1 MMRTN
6 ALTAVILAFG
16 LSACGM
22 ENLFGNIG
30 KSPNERPASTL
41 QGLFPNAGLKT
52 SQYSVS
58 DGGGT
63 TVVPF
68 DTRGGSGSYEVRFP
82 SSKYSMVM
90 LNNRTG
96 DTALR
101 ALVPFLDQESV
112 LSGVNLDARS
122 MTEALIVEANLSA
135 RGLELQKMTPS
146 AYLGTRTQI
155 QAAIDQPGPTQDLF
169 HMVERLI
176 PKGDP
181 TSGSLDP
188 FLFLPPELNPDWTV
202 KSSALDA
209 GWIARLQFDYDGDGN
224 EDVDSTKFD
233 AKLAAA
239 AQLFKPEGC
248 PDPKN
253 IQLVFSVDF
262 NQSALNGNGGAIN
275 RFLWAKDKPGKKMYF
290 VGWIHKESVFQD
302 AADCANTNTCVN
314 KKLGESVPNVVSMYD
329 DGTNGDEVAGDNI
342 WTVAF
347 QVPIDPNKVLRVGY
361 KYTWGTQG
369 APWTGSEE
377 WPGNSRILEVLDVNG
392 DAFVHRRDVFSDEA
406 TNKDK
411 SNLNLTGNGTITW
424 TTDLRGCG
432 PESHEQKSTLHNAQK
447 CDDWITPQSIGPINV
462 ACPGP

>member
-68 DTRGGSGSYEVRFP
+68 DTRGGSGRYEARFP

-202 KSSALDA
+202 KSSA
-209 GWIARLQFDYDGDGN
+209 R
-224 EDVDSTKFD
+224 
-233 AKLAAA
+233 
-239 AQLFKPEGC
+239 
-248 PDPKN
+248 
-253 IQLVFSVDF
+253 
-262 NQSALNGNGGAIN
+262 
-275 RFLWAKDKPGKKMYF
+275 
-290 VGWIHKESVFQD
+290 
-302 AADCANTNTCVN
+302 
-314 KKLGESVPNVVSMYD
+314 
-329 DGTNGDEVAGDNI
+329 
-342 WTVAF
+342 
-347 QVPIDPNKVLRVGY
+347 
-361 KYTWGTQG
+361 
-369 APWTGSEE
+369 
-377 WPGNSRILEVLDVNG
+377 
-392 DAFVHRRDVFSDEA
+392 
-406 TNKDK
+406 
-411 SNLNLTGNGTITW
+411 
-424 TTDLRGCG
+424 
-432 PESHEQKSTLHNAQK
+432 
-447 CDDWITPQSIGPINV
+447 
-462 ACPGP
+462 